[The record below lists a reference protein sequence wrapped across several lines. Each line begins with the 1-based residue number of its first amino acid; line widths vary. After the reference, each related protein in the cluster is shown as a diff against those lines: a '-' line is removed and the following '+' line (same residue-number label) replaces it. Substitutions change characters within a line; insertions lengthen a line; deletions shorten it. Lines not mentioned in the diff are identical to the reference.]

1 MAAPLIETHT
11 AQIFVRVAHSKSIS
25 RASTELG
32 ITQSSAT
39 ARMKALEK
47 QLGTL
52 LFTRHSRGVV
62 LTSAGVALLPYCKQ
76 LVQVAE
82 AAHAGVRVIER
93 SQEELRLGCYF
104 TLASHLMPG
113 LLASFMSQNR
123 GIRLAVSVA
132 STEEVRGMLIDGQL
146 DCAFIAGVGLDTR
159 ITAHVHIQDEFGWVF
174 KRGLL
179 PDVASSPLERL
190 SSLPIYA
197 TRKGAL
203 YESSIRQ
210 LFQDAKTVPS
220 MPIFQELGSVEI
232 LHAVLKLGQ
241 GFTFVSR
248 HVFSDDIE
256 HGVFD
261 FVPATRLPRLD
272 PFLVTK
278 KGAHLSR
285 AANLFIDHSM
295 IYSKRLDH
303 GSQGTEQGTS

>member
-1 MAAPLIETHT
+1 MVAPLIETLT
-11 AQIFVRVAHSKSIS
+11 AQIFVRVAHLKSIS

-32 ITQSSAT
+32 TTQSSVT

-52 LFTRHSRGVV
+52 LLTRHSRGVV
-62 LTSAGVALLPYCKQ
+62 LTPAGEALLPYCKQ

-82 AAHAGVRVIER
+82 AAHAGVKVAER
-93 SQEELRLGCYF
+93 SKEELRLGCYF
-104 TLASHLMPG
+104 TLASHLMPE
-113 LLASFMSQNR
+113 LLASFISQNR

-132 STEEVRGMLIDGQL
+132 STEELRGMLIDGQL
-146 DCAFIAGVGLDTR
+146 DCAFIAGVGLDAR
-159 ITAHVHIQDEFGWVF
+159 VTAHLHIQDEFGWVF

-179 PDVASSPLERL
+179 PDDVGNPLEHL

-210 LFQDAKTVPS
+210 LFQDAKMVPA

-232 LHAVLKLGQ
+232 LRAVLKLGQ
-241 GFTFVSR
+241 GFTFISK
-248 HVFSDDIE
+248 HVFLDDIE
-256 HGVFD
+256 RGIFA

-278 KGAHLSR
+278 KGAPPSR
-285 AANLFIDHSM
+285 AATLFLDHAVV
-295 IYSKRLDH
+295 YSKRLGQSSQATER
-303 GSQGTEQGTS
+303 GSS